1 MKRASK
7 WILRITLAILV
18 IMAALI
24 GLWQLSKM
32 RSYQLFGEIVSSVDT
47 HEKVIA
53 LTFDDGPTAAYTNE
67 ILAILDQYGVKATFF
82 VIGREVEE
90 NPEYARSIVE
100 AGHELG
106 NHSWSHPNMSL
117 LSLDRIADEIERT
130 DAAIR
135 AVGYEG
141 ELHFRPPFGKK
152 LLTLPWYLR
161 QHNRTTVMWDIEPET
176 YTEIAAEPSRI
187 VQHVLDK
194 ARPGSIVLLHLMY
207 ESRETSRQALPTII
221 ERLHEQG
228 YKLVTVSELLSVSAF
243 AAGDR

>member
-7 WILRITLAILV
+7 WILRITLAILI

-141 ELHFRPPFGKK
+141 ELHFRPPFGKNCSHC
-152 LLTLPWYLR
+152 R
-161 QHNRTTVMWDIEPET
+161 GISGSTT
-176 YTEIAAEPSRI
+176 
-187 VQHVLDK
+187 
-194 ARPGSIVLLHLMY
+194 
-207 ESRETSRQALPTII
+207 
-221 ERLHEQG
+221 ER
-228 YKLVTVSELLSVSAF
+228 
-243 AAGDR
+243 R